1 MTQNTANS
9 TPSRLPHWPA
19 TLLVCAVFPLI
30 WVGGLVTSSDA
41 GMAVPDWPST
51 YGYNLFLYPWK
62 TWFFGPW
69 DIFVEHGHRL
79 FGALVGLLTIVL
91 CWSLRKNQ
99 APAWLQRLAWF
110 SLGFVIFQGVLG
122 GMRVVLGKQML
133 AMVHGCVGPLFF
145 ALSVALWHFT
155 ARNVASAT
163 PSVQEGGAKL
173 FRLSLITTVLAYL
186 QLVLGAVVR
195 HTPHMPESAGP
206 GLFRIAVL
214 LHLFM
219 AAVLTIHVVLVF
231 ARGCRTSVAGELP
244 SVRRPASL
252 LLVAILVQLTLGAG
266 TWVVNY
272 GIPDWAQTALVGEYV
287 VRTQSFTQLLVTT
300 AHVAVGSLILATS
313 LVVTLRAKLLCESSV
328 GVRRVQASSA
338 ALLMSGFML
347 RGATA

>member
-1 MTQNTANS
+1 MSAEHQLS

-91 CWSLRKNQ
+91 CWSLRKSQ

-122 GMRVVLGKQML
+122 GMRV
-133 AMVHGCVGPLFF
+133 
-145 ALSVALWHFT
+145 LSVALWHYT

-163 PSVQEGGAKL
+163 PSAQEGGAKL
-173 FRLSLITTVLAYL
+173 FRLSLVTTVLAYL

-219 AAVLTIHVVLVF
+219 AAVLTIHVMLVF

-252 LLVAILVQLTLGAG
+252 LLVAILVQLALGAG

-313 LVVTLRAKLLCESSV
+313 LVVTLRAKLLCGSSV